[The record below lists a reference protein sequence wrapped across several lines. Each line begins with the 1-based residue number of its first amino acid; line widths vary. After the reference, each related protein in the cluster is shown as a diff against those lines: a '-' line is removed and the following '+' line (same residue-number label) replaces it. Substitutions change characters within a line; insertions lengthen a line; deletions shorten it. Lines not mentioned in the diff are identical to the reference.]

1 MDDHLTAD
9 ESPDDVAGE
18 MALGLIEGRDWSEAM
33 RQAKAR
39 PELAEA
45 LAAWEIRLAPLAL
58 LADEVA
64 PRRDLWPEI
73 KARLPA
79 NDTKPPQ
86 TRELIWWRTSA
97 IGFGAVAAGFAAI
110 AVLNVHKA
118 TTTLSPNIAAQA
130 PPVATASEPMQ
141 VALLAPHSGP
151 TAFVATLDRDRKRMT
166 ISPGALHARSGHD
179 LELWMIP
186 PNGAPQPLGVIPA
199 DRSASMPMPDAFA
212 GTGATLIVLA
222 VSVEPLGGAPHGKP
236 TGPVIATGHFQ
247 AV

>member
-1 MDDHLTAD
+1 MDDHPTAD
-9 ESPDDVAGE
+9 EGPEDFAGE
-18 MALGLIEGRDWSEAM
+18 MALGLIDGRDWTEAM
-33 RQAKAR
+33 RQAQVR
-39 PELAEA
+39 PELAQA
-45 LAAWEIRLAPLAL
+45 LADWEIRLAPLAL

-79 NDTKPPQ
+79 NDTKPPEA
-86 TRELIWWRTSA
+86 RELIWWRASA
-97 IGFGAVAAGFAAI
+97 IGLGAVAAGFAAI
-110 AVLNVHKA
+110 AVLNIRPA
-118 TTTLSPNIAAQA
+118 TISPAPNIAAQA
-130 PPVATASEPMQ
+130 PPVATLTEPMQ

-166 ISPGALHARSGHD
+166 ISPGALHARRGHD

-212 GTGATLIVLA
+212 GTGTTPIVLA
-222 VSVEPLGGAPHGKP
+222 VSVEPLGGAPDGKP
-236 TGPVIATGHFQ
+236 TGPVIATGRFQ